1 MAGHMS
7 TENREEKPVST
18 SGETRKAAIQ
28 DAVRPLL
35 LDKVAI
41 VTGSSKG
48 IGQAIAAAFAAQG
61 ADVVVNYHTD
71 PEGAAKTASDVEAQG
86 RRALVVQADV
96 SQAKQVDALV
106 VACLGA
112 FGQVDILVN
121 NAAIGYR
128 PRGGFLEIPKAD
140 WDRVLRVNLDSLFFC
155 SQRVLR
161 EMVARGQGGK
171 IINLS
176 SVHGLITGPRG
187 KLSPYYLTKAAI
199 NMFTKALAVEFAP
212 HRINVNAIAP
222 GAIRTPGLGKYPP
235 DAEAP
240 YRRRVPLGGRAEA
253 SEIGGTAVYLAS
265 SLSDYMT
272 GQVLYVD
279 GGYTVSGTLTDWTPS
294 EP

>member
-1 MAGHMS
+1 
-7 TENREEKPVST
+7 VSGSGKT
-18 SGETRKAAIQ
+18 SKAAAGETN
-28 DAVRPLL
+28 RPLL

-48 IGQAIAAAFAAQG
+48 IGQAIATAFAASG
-61 ADVVVNYHTD
+61 ADVAVNYHTD
-71 PEGAAKTASDVEAQG
+71 QEGAEKTVADIEALG
-86 RRALVVQADV
+86 RRAVAVQADV
-96 SQAKQVDALV
+96 SLAEQVDALV
-106 VACLGA
+106 EACLGA
-112 FGQVDILVN
+112 FGRVDILVN

-128 PRGGFLEIPKAD
+128 PRGGFLDIPKAD

-235 DAEAP
+235 SAEDA

-253 SEIGGTAVYLAS
+253 TEIGGTAVYLAS
-265 SLSDYMT
+265 PLSDYMT

-279 GGYTVSGTLTDWTPS
+279 GGYTVSGTLTDWTPT

>member
-1 MAGHMS
+1 MSSAQKPGDVAGS
-7 TENREEKPVST
+7 
-18 SGETRKAAIQ
+18 
-28 DAVRPLL
+28 VRMPLL
-35 LDKVAI
+35 LQDKVAI

-48 IGQAIAAAFAAQG
+48 IGQAIAQAFAAQG
-61 ADVVVNYHTD
+61 ADVVVNYNTD
-71 PEGAAKTASDVEAQG
+71 AEGAAETASRIQALG
-86 RRALVVQADV
+86 RRAVVVHADV
-96 SQAKQVDALV
+96 SEAAQVDAM
-106 VACLGA
+106 VASCLQA
-112 FGQVDILVN
+112 FGRVDILVN

-128 PRGGFLEIPKAD
+128 PRQGFLEIPKAE
-140 WDRVLRVNLDSLFFC
+140 WDRVLRVNLDSLFLC

-161 EMVARGQGGK
+161 EMVSRGRGGK

-199 NMFTKALAVEFAP
+199 NMFTKGLAVEFAP
-212 HRINVNAIAP
+212 HHVNVNAIAP
-222 GAIRTPGLGKYPP
+222 GAIRTPGLGRYPA
-235 DAEAP
+235 DAEEP

-253 SEIGGTAVYLAS
+253 SEIGGTAVFLAS
-265 SLSDYMT
+265 HLSDYMT

>member
-1 MAGHMS
+1 MSVSCNTGAAAVTGAG
-7 TENREEKPVST
+7 
-18 SGETRKAAIQ
+18 
-28 DAVRPLL
+28 RPLL

-48 IGQAIAAAFAAQG
+48 IGQAIAAAFAAHG
-61 ADVVVNYHTD
+61 ADVVVNYNSD
-71 PEGAAKTASDVEAQG
+71 AAGAAETASQIEAVG
-86 RRALVVQADV
+86 RRAVVAHADV
-96 SQAKQVDALV
+96 SQAEQVDAMV
-106 VACLGA
+106 EACLRA
-112 FGQVDILVN
+112 FGRVDILVN

-128 PRGGFLEIPKAD
+128 PRGGFLEIPKTD

-161 EMVARGQGGK
+161 EMVVCGQGGK

-187 KLSPYYLTKAAI
+187 KVSPYYLTKAAI

-235 DAEAP
+235 DAEEP

-253 SEIGGTAVYLAS
+253 TEISGTAVYLAS